1 MRKKDKK
8 NKIPENEKRKV
19 KYKKGYFITLIAVV
33 ILLILSIFTIQIM
46 TSRQEEYSQ
55 LRNQLFAE
63 KASYILD
70 DIRSDIKKVL
80 YVNQPGNSSEITFTE
95 NYSYNKSSFLYS
107 EKIYL
112 GMYANNTA
120 ANISFDYSLPL
131 GINFTNGMKY
141 ETNESSVLNKQIK
154 IYNSSGLNL
163 SNVNLYNITI
173 YSNQTKGSNS
183 SPSFTTSGTYVILN
197 YIDPINAKSFTS
209 QGYVNPSLLNSWII
223 NVPNT
228 ASTINISVGLVEGKI
243 NALSI
248 KQNNLNAITYAVIKV
263 NMTDKNDLEG
273 RYNILV
279 GLNLTN
285 SEYLNYLKTS

>member
-19 KYKKGYFITLIAVV
+19 KYRKGYFITLAAVV

-55 LRNQLFAE
+55 LRNQIFAE

-163 SNVNLYNITI
+163 SNVNVYNITI
-173 YSNQTKGSNS
+173 YSNQTIENYSNS
-183 SPSFTTSGTYVILN
+183 NFTTSGTYVILN
-197 YIDPINAKSFTS
+197 YIDPINAKTFTS
-209 QGYVNPSLLNSWII
+209 QGYVNPSLMNSWII
-223 NVPNT
+223 NFSNP